1 MMDEASTKNNIIRG
15 GCMKISPGPWHI
27 SASILPGSI
36 SMNRLV
42 VEDCNDNSVCA
53 TSLRGVQGD
62 IDKMHANANLIAAA
76 PELLDTLIW
85 LRGEIK
91 KHGIFSEHD
100 LSRISDAITL
110 ATAGQ

>member
-1 MMDEASTKNNIIRG
+1 
-15 GCMKISPGPWHI
+15 MKSSPGPWNATTSI
-27 SASILPGSI
+27 MPNTYSAG
-36 SMNRLV
+36 RLI
-42 VEDCNDNSVCA
+42 VEDCNGNSVCA

-76 PELLDTLIW
+76 PELLDILIW

-100 LSRISDAITL
+100 LSRISDVITL

>member
-1 MMDEASTKNNIIRG
+1 
-15 GCMKISPGPWHI
+15 MKTSPAPWHI
-27 SASILPGSI
+27 GASNLPSSI
-36 SMNRLV
+36 SMGRFI
-42 VEDCNDNSVCA
+42 VEDCNGNSVCA

-85 LRGEIK
+85 LHEETK

-100 LSRISDAITL
+100 LSRISDVITL